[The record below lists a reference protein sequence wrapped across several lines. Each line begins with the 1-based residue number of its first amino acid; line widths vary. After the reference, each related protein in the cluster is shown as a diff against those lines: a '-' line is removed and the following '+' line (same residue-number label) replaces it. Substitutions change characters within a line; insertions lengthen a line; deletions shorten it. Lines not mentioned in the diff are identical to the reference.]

1 MLRVLLV
8 FLSSDGGSLFG
19 TPSPAL
25 LSLLYVE
32 AGFCFF
38 SGNEGLALLGR
49 ELALPVDFLS

>member
-1 MLRVLLV
+1 VLRVLLD

-19 TPSPAL
+19 TSSPAL
-25 LSLLYVE
+25 LSPLHVE

-49 ELALPVDFLS
+49 ELALPFDFLW